1 MYKIS
6 MQKVI
11 KILRVIREDPNNGI
25 NHVSRMED
33 SLFEKCKFSPN
44 KPQAQC
50 NPNQNC
56 NKCTQNGKK
65 KKKLQ
70 QVIALGQMWQ
80 VSMERKGL
88 RDSQDTTE
96 DNQGL
101 ALVDIKPHNH

>member
-1 MYKIS
+1 MFLEWKTHYLKNVNFPQIS
-6 MQKVI
+6 HRLNAIPI
-11 KILRVIREDPNNGI
+11 KTATSA
-25 NHVSRMED
+25 HKME
-33 SLFEKCKFSPN
+33 K
-44 KPQAQC
+44 
-50 NPNQNC
+50 
-56 NKCTQNGKK
+56 KK

>member
-44 KPQAQC
+44 KPQAQYS
-50 NPNQNC
+50 PI
-56 NKCTQNGKK
+56 KK
-65 KKKLQ
+65 
-70 QVIALGQMWQ
+70 
-80 VSMERKGL
+80 
-88 RDSQDTTE
+88 
-96 DNQGL
+96 
-101 ALVDIKPHNH
+101 